1 MSNELKYPISKVK
14 EVIHKWLYFEDD
26 EMVDVMIAAHLANQF
41 NTDPLWLIFIAPPS
55 STKTELLRSFDGHKK
70 AHFLSSLTAATLV
83 SGLLSKKNMPEPSLL
98 LSLNGKTLIL
108 KDFTSVLSLRSET
121 QQEVLGQLREIYDGQ
136 YSKDFG
142 NGKRIK
148 WQGKIGL
155 LGACTPIYDSH
166 YGVIGTLGDRFL
178 LYRSHT
184 ANETKMGLQ
193 AQKILGQEDDMR
205 KQIREAVHRFINQF
219 DKIHDLQF
227 KNDNKIN
234 EMIVTLATFC
244 AYARCP
250 VGRDSRSE
258 QVLYAPM
265 PEGPARLVKQFMQL
279 GWGLAVVHGKRV
291 IDEQV
296 YQIVK
301 KIGNDLVSTQ
311 RIKILQDFWKDRVF
325 EYLQGWKKTKEIAV
339 AVDIPTITTKRLLE
353 DLMMVGML
361 NRKVEG
367 DSDTAAYHWQLN
379 HKAFDLAANSE
390 IFGVLE

>member
-1 MSNELKYPISKVK
+1 
-14 EVIHKWLYFEDD
+14 
-26 EMVDVMIAAHLANQF
+26 
-41 NTDPLWLIFIAPPS
+41 
-55 STKTELLRSFDGHKK
+55 
-70 AHFLSSLTAATLV
+70 
-83 SGLLSKKNMPEPSLL
+83 
-98 LSLNGKTLIL
+98 
-108 KDFTSVLSLRSET
+108 
-121 QQEVLGQLREIYDGQ
+121 
-136 YSKDFG
+136 
-142 NGKRIK
+142 
-148 WQGKIGL
+148 
-155 LGACTPIYDSH
+155 
-166 YGVIGTLGDRFL
+166 
-178 LYRSHT
+178 
-184 ANETKMGLQ
+184 
-193 AQKILGQEDDMR
+193 
-205 KQIREAVHRFINQF
+205 
-219 DKIHDLQF
+219 
-227 KNDNKIN
+227 
-234 EMIVTLATFC
+234 
-244 AYARCP
+244 
-250 VGRDSRSE
+250 
-258 QVLYAPM
+258 M